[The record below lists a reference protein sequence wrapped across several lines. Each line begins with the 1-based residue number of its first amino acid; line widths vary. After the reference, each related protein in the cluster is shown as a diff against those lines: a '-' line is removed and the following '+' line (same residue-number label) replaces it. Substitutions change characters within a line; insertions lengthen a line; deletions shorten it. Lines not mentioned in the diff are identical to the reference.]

1 MRGIVFFDLGNVFDE
16 REKFHWSIKRSI
28 GVGIR
33 FTSPIGA
40 IRLEYGFNLAPEKGE
55 KSGVFHF
62 SAGTAF

>member
-1 MRGIVFFDLGNVFDE
+1 MRGLVFVDLGNVFDE
-16 REKFHWSIKRSI
+16 RGNFEWSVKRSA
-28 GVGIR
+28 GLGIR

-55 KSGVFHF
+55 RAQVLHF